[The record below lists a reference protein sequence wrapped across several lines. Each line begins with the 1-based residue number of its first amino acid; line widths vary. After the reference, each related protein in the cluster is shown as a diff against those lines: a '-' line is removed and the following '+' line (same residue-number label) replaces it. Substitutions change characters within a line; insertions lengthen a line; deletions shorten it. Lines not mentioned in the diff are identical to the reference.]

1 MPLSLHDYF
10 AVSGIGFSMTY
21 IRLDDTIL
29 FWPGAFFRQQY
40 QLVPIC
46 ELYGLN
52 HSVYLDSTYE
62 WTTTLVSAWQ
72 SWGVNASLIDGKDE
86 AFNILRENIDAGI
99 PVVVWA
105 DPYYLPP
112 IDYDI
117 ARQYGEPQDP
127 TAPSGHAILAVGYND
142 TAGTVEIMDPGV
154 GSFGED
160 FGYPDDGRWSY
171 SMNYS
176 ILDTAW
182 SPLAYGITLIK
193 PGSGISPDFNSQ
205 LADHVANRLLGD
217 WSEYAPES
225 EEQFFASFGESA
237 FRGLSLDMSVTGIA
251 SFLDELDTFQERRNT
266 LFAIGFELESMIML
280 QYLSFRTALE
290 ALIGLMPDV
299 DLTEVIEIGRT
310 ALPHFDVLSDNR
322 SMTDPFYGEVFD
334 SLLTTTFVSISDS
347 YETSYDYELALDEYS
362 EELNIIAGHLLGIAD
377 IWKATGEALQVAML
391 GNDGLPIL
399 VMITV
404 FALPAGLAVICI
416 LRRRR

>member
-1 MPLSLHDYF
+1 
-10 AVSGIGFSMTY
+10 MTY

-117 ARQYGEPQDP
+117 ARQY
-127 TAPSGHAILAVGYND
+127 
-142 TAGTVEIMDPGV
+142 PGV